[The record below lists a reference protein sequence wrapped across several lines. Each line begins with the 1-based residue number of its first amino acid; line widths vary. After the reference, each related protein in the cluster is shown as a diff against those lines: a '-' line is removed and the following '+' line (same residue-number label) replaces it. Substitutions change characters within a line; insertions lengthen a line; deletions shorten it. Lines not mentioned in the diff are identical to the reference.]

1 MDEERRETVI
11 ERERNEGNSPDA
23 LGKES
28 VAKLLINY
36 SVPAIIAM
44 MASSLYNVIDRIFI
58 GQGVGSMAIAG
69 LAITFPLMN
78 LGAAFGAM
86 VGAGGSALISIK
98 LGQNDRDGATYVLG
112 NVVVLNLILG
122 FLLTAFGLLFLDPL
136 LRLFGASD
144 MTLPYA
150 HDFMTII
157 LAGNVVTHLYLGLN
171 SVLRSSGNPRKA
183 MNATLLT
190 VAINLVLAPLFIFV
204 FGWGIRGAALAT
216 VLAQI
221 VALIWVSL
229 LLSSKDSYIRFRRGI
244 FRLKKN
250 IVFGIVSIGISPFVV
265 NACACLVVIVIN
277 LQLQKYGGMS
287 EIPNGGDVAIG
298 AFGIVS
304 AFTMLFVM
312 LVMGISQGMQPI
324 AGYNYGAQKYDRM
337 IEVFKYAAIYATV
350 ATAIAT
356 LLCVLLP
363 DTIASLFTTDEA
375 LRKMASRALLLVNI
389 VFWVAGFAMIAG
401 TFFQSIGK
409 AGKAAFISATRQMIF
424 LIPSLFVFPLFWGL
438 DGVWYAM
445 PFSDV
450 LATITAVI
458 LYAVQLKDF
467 RRMITVKPQSK

>member
-1 MDEERRETVI
+1 MGLANNTMEDG
-11 ERERNEGNSPDA
+11 ERNSPEA

-28 VAKLLINY
+28 VAKLLVSY

-78 LGAAFGAM
+78 LAAAFGAM

-98 LGQNDRDGATYVLG
+98 LGQNDREGATHVLG

-122 FLLTAFGLLFLDPL
+122 VLLTLFGLLFLDPL
-136 LRLFGASD
+136 LRLFGASET
-144 MTLPYA
+144 TLPYA
-150 HDFMTII
+150 HDFMTVI
-157 LAGNVVTHLYLGLN
+157 LIGNVVTHLYLGLN

-190 VAINLVLAPLFIFV
+190 VAINLLLAPLFIFV
-204 FGWGIRGAALAT
+204 FEWGIRGAALAT
-216 VLAQI
+216 VLAQS
-221 VALIWVSL
+221 VALVWVSL
-229 LLSSKDSYIRFRRGI
+229 LLSRKDAYIHFRQGI

-250 IVFGIVSIGISPFVV
+250 IVYGIVSIGVSPFVV

-277 LQLQKYGGMS
+277 LQLQRYGSSSGL
-287 EIPNGGDVAIG
+287 ENGGDVAIG

-324 AGYNYGAQKYDRM
+324 AGYNYGAKKYDRM

-363 DTIASLFTTDEA
+363 NPIASLFTTDET
-375 LRKMASRALLLVNI
+375 LRSMASRALLLVNV

-409 AGKAAFISATRQMIF
+409 AGKAVFISATRQMIF
-424 LIPSLFVFPLFWGL
+424 LIPSLIVFPMIWGL

-450 LATITAVI
+450 LATVTAVI
-458 LYAVQLKDF
+458 LYVIQLKEF
-467 RRMITVKPQSK
+467 RKMTDEKV